1 MTTKSGTVHVNG
13 ADIYYELAGSGPP
26 VVLLHAGIADSRM
39 WDLQFDAFAA
49 AGHRVVRYD
58 MRGYGRTTPVPGEF
72 SPREDLRAL
81 LKALDIE
88 RTSLVGCSMGSRTA
102 LDFALRYPDQV
113 DRLVLTSP
121 SINGFDY
128 TGRPSPLWVEIDVA
142 AMDGDLARVN
152 ELEIQM
158 WVAGPR
164 RRPEQVAPWIREL
177 ALDMNAIAL
186 ANENKKLGQEQPAAS
201 VEGRLH
207 KLRPPTLVVVGEED
221 TPWTRATAGWLMR
234 YLDSAR
240 RIDLPDAGHLP
251 NMEQAEAYNAAVLSF
266 LTTKAAQ

>member
-158 WVAGPR
+158 WVDGPR
-164 RRPEQVAPWIREL
+164 RRPEQVAPWVRQL
-177 ALDMNAIAL
+177 ALEMNAVAL
-186 ANENKKLGQEQPAAS
+186 ANEGVAQEQPAPS

-207 KLRPPTLVVVGEED
+207 TLRPPTLLVVGEED
-221 TPWTRATAGWLMR
+221 TPRTRATADWLMGQI
-234 YLDSAR
+234 DHAR
-240 RIDLPDAGHLP
+240 RVDLPNAGHLP

>member
-1 MTTKSGTVHVNG
+1 MNG

-39 WDLQFDAFAA
+39 WDTQFDAFAA

-81 LKALDIE
+81 LKALGIE
-88 RTSLVGCSMGSRTA
+88 RASLVGCSMGSRTA
-102 LDFALRYPDQV
+102 LDFALRYPDRV
-113 DRLVLTSP
+113 ERLVLTSP
-121 SINGFDY
+121 SVNGFRY
-128 TGRPSPLWVEIDVA
+128 TGPPSPLSAQIDA
-142 AMDGDLARVN
+142 AELDDDLARVN

-158 WVAGPR
+158 WVDGPR

-186 ANENKKLGQEQPAAS
+186 ANEGVAQEQPAPS

-207 KLRPPTLVVVGEED
+207 TLRPPTLIVVGEED

-251 NMEQAEAYNAAVLSF
+251 NMEQAEAYNEAVLVF
-266 LTTKAAQ
+266 LLAGR

>member
-81 LKALDIE
+81 LKALGIE
-88 RTSLVGCSMGSRTA
+88 RASLVGCSMGSRTA
-102 LDFALRYPDQV
+102 LDFALRYPDRV
-113 DRLVLTSP
+113 ERLVLTSP
-121 SINGFDY
+121 SVNGFRY
-128 TGRPSPLWVEIDVA
+128 TGPPSPLSAQIDA
-142 AMDGDLARVN
+142 AELDDDLARVN

-158 WVAGPR
+158 WVDGPR

-186 ANENKKLGQEQPAAS
+186 ANEGVAQEQPAPS

-207 KLRPPTLVVVGEED
+207 TLRPPTLIVVGEED

-251 NMEQAEAYNAAVLSF
+251 NMEQAEAYNEAVLVF
-266 LTTKAAQ
+266 LLAGR